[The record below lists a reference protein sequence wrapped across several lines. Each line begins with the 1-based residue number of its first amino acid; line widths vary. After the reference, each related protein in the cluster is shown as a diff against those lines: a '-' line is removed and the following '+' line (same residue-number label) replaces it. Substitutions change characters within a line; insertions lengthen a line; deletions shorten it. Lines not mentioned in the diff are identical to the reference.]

1 MALGWRQ
8 HGVVQRHPSC
18 FSNNT
23 ELSCF
28 SSFWYSC
35 LFQNKCTKLL
45 WKSLQL
51 QTEQKPADF
60 CCDGP
65 ASSNNAHVT
74 VPWES
79 QFGNPWSLEMR
90 RDACFGGDRRETYWR
105 VPFIFF
111 PFLFHLRSKFT
122 VFPSEFIEMPQ
133 SLFFQQNLLVDLC
146 FCIRVNI
153 IAMWHID
160 KSNYTQRGW

>member
-1 MALGWRQ
+1 MGWFRDTRAVSAITLNFHASAL
-8 HGVVQRHPSC
+8 SDTAAC
-18 FSNNT
+18 FT
-23 ELSCF
+23 
-28 SSFWYSC
+28 
-35 LFQNKCTKLL
+35 NKCLKLL

-60 CCDGP
+60 WCDGP

-74 VPWES
+74 VSWES
-79 QFGNPWSLEMR
+79 QFGNPWTLEMR
-90 RDACFGGDRRETYWR
+90 RDACFRGDRRETYWK

-111 PFLFHLRSKFT
+111 LVS
-122 VFPSEFIEMPQ
+122 FPSQEQIHCVLQWIHRNAIEPTP
-133 SLFFQQNLLVDLC
+133 SAESARRLC